1 MNRGTREIRKQIL
14 VTAAQLFRR
23 SGFHATSMNDISAV
37 LKLSK
42 PGMYHHFRSKD
53 EILFQIMNH
62 AMEMTE
68 QEVVVPVQ
76 ALGNPEDKLRSLI
89 RRHIHLALREQD
101 QEITVILHENH
112 ALPASMRKSV
122 NARKKKYIH
131 FVESL
136 IRELQDAK
144 NNRRVDPKAAA
155 FALLG
160 MINWLHQWYKP
171 GGSLKEDDLVR
182 QFTEIFFSGISA

>member
-1 MNRGTREIRKQIL
+1 MKRDTRAIRKQIL

-23 SGFHATSMNDISAV
+23 NGFHATSMNDISAV

-68 QEVVVPVQ
+68 QEVVAPVQ
-76 ALGNPEDKLRSLI
+76 AIADPEEKLRSLI
-89 RRHIHLALREQD
+89 RRHVHLALREQD
-101 QEITVILHENH
+101 REITVILHENH
-112 ALPASMRKSV
+112 ALPPSMRKSV
-122 NARKKKYIH
+122 NSRKKRYIH
-131 FVESL
+131 FVEGL
-136 IRELQDAK
+136 IRNVQDAK
-144 NNRRVDPKAAA
+144 NKRRVAPKAAA

-171 GGSLKEDDLVR
+171 GGSLSEEDLVC
-182 QFTEIFFSGISA
+182 QFTEIFFSGAFA